1 VLAAQSHNPARTA
14 QAVKELTTWVARD
27 DWNKILPTYSRCV
40 RITRDQIETFSVQ
53 PSTFVEQA
61 EHDLHN
67 ALLEAESHLT
77 PDTAS
82 PDTFLNA
89 FLPMQDAV
97 NRFFDAVLVMTEDE
111 SLRNNRL
118 GLLQRI
124 AALANG
130 VADMSK
136 LEGF

>member
-1 VLAAQSHNPARTA
+1 
-14 QAVKELTTWVARD
+14 LT
-27 DWNKILPTYSRCV
+27 SG
-40 RITRDQIETFSVQ
+40 SG
-53 PSTFVEQA
+53 
-61 EHDLHN
+61 
-67 ALLEAESHLT
+67 
-77 PDTAS
+77 S
-82 PDTFLNA
+82 PDTFLNT

-97 NRFFDAVLVMTEDE
+97 NRFFDSVLVMAEDQT
-111 SLRNNRL
+111 LRNNRL